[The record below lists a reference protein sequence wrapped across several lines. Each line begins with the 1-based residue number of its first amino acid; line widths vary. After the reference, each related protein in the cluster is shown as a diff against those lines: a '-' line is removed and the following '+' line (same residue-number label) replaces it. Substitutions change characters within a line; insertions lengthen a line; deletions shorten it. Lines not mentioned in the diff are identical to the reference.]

1 MVSISNYLEFLKRDD
16 FLKLLLETIESE
28 KEFLFLNLP
37 TEEKISRSEESLKGR
52 NDATSSK
59 KTLIDMFVY
68 LIISINK
75 KFTLPE
81 ENLLV
86 NLINSNQEIVSNRK
100 CLSESVINLFNFE
113 SIDFLFFY
121 YLLIV
126 VKKIEFFFNL

>member
-1 MVSISNYLEFLKRDD
+1 M
-16 FLKLLLETIESE
+16 KLLLETIESE

-37 TEEKISRSEESLKGR
+37 TEAKISRSESLNGR
-52 NDATSSK
+52 NEATNSK
-59 KTLIDMFVY
+59 KTLIDLFVY
-68 LIISINK
+68 LIIAINK

-113 SIDFLFFY
+113 SINYLFFIIY
-121 YLLIV
+121 
-126 VKKIEFFFNL
+126 